1 MLIPN
6 LICIA
11 FYSALATLR
20 YLAFTHC
27 VRFDIARRSA
37 CTDLF
42 SGVQAICRTL
52 PNRPLGRTCD
62 GRGGCYNG
70 FAYRLKE
77 ELEIKEESGWT
88 GNTPPSAP
96 DVKC

>member
-1 MLIPN
+1 M
-6 LICIA
+6 
-11 FYSALATLR
+11 
-20 YLAFTHC
+20 HC
-27 VRFDIARRSA
+27 VRFDIAWRSA

-42 SGVQAICRTL
+42 SEVQAICRTL
-52 PNRPLGRTCD
+52 LNRPLGRTCE